1 MLYNL
6 IKGGDNMLY
15 TTKEVA
21 EILKYKHETIR
32 KKCRSGE
39 IKAVKIGKGYRI
51 TEEEVERLKRG
62 E

>member
-1 MLYNL
+1 M
-6 IKGGDNMLY
+6 IY

-32 KKCRSGE
+32 KKCKSGE
-39 IKAVKIGKGYRI
+39 IKAVKIGKSYRI
-51 TEEEVERLKRG
+51 SEEELERLKIG